1 VRDAGHPGVDLMG
14 SFLRLQETG
23 CVNVGLEV
31 FYERLLIFWYQFETT
46 LQVYLVS
53 DFQYQGCRL
62 AFLKKGG
69 IVIFTVKRRSDSTFL
84 SNNRTQENY

>member
-1 VRDAGHPGVDLMG
+1 VRDAGHPGVDLIG

-23 CVNVGLEV
+23 CLNVGLEV
-31 FYERLLIFWYQFETT
+31 FYECLFIFWYQFETM

-53 DFQYQGCRL
+53 EFQHQGCRL

-69 IVIFTVKRRSDSTFL
+69 IAIFTVKRLCDSTFL